1 MTNDKGDADN
11 AGPSREDLYKHLD
24 FIQAVV
30 TRMSAAST
38 STKSWLLP
46 VVTATYGYG
55 MTQNARSVIALGL
68 GAVLLFMFLDAHY
81 LDQEKSYRALYDAV
95 ARNKGVP
102 LFSLDT
108 REVDRCRQVPASQR
122 DITAEEA
129 DDQAEGAV
137 PTPRTEPWRQFLKD
151 WKPDT
156 SVWKS
161 WAITP
166 FYGSL
171 LLVGLILLIR
181 VCLS

>member
-1 MTNDKGDADN
+1 MQVDETVTDGD
-11 AGPSREDLYKHLD
+11 GPSKEDLYKHLD
-24 FIQAVV
+24 FIQAIV

-55 MTQNARSVIALGL
+55 MTQNAWSVIALGL

-81 LDQEKSYRALYDAV
+81 LDREKAYRALYDAV
-95 ARNKGVP
+95 ARDQGVP
-102 LFSLDT
+102 LFSLDP
-108 REVDRCRQVPASQR
+108 REIYRCQKVPEAQR
-122 DITAEEA
+122 DITPDEAEF
-129 DDQAEGAV
+129 QAAGA
-137 PTPRTEPWRQFLKD
+137 PQTQKKDSRFQFLDD
-151 WKPDT
+151 WMPEV

-171 LLVGLILLIR
+171 LILGVILLIR
-181 VCLS
+181 VCA

>member
-1 MTNDKGDADN
+1 MQIDEAVTDGG
-11 AGPSREDLYKHLD
+11 GPSREDLHKHLD

-55 MTQNARSVIALGL
+55 MTQNAWSVIALGL
-68 GAVLLFMFLDAHY
+68 GAVFLFMFLDAHY
-81 LDQEKSYRALYDAV
+81 LDREKAYRALYDAV
-95 ARNKGVP
+95 ARDQGIPV
-102 LFSLDT
+102 FSLDP
-108 REVDRCRQVPASQR
+108 REVHRCQKVPEAQR
-122 DITAEEA
+122 DITPE
-129 DDQAEGAV
+129 QAEVQATG
-137 PTPRTEPWRQFLKD
+137 TTQTLKKDSRFQFLYD
-151 WKPDT
+151 WMPDV

-171 LLVGLILLIR
+171 LILGMILLIR
-181 VCLS
+181 VCA

>member
-1 MTNDKGDADN
+1 MTKDE
-11 AGPSREDLYKHLD
+11 GPSREDLHKHLD

-55 MTQNARSVIALGL
+55 MTQNAWSVIALGL

-81 LDQEKSYRALYDAV
+81 LGREKAYRALYDAV
-95 ARNKGVP
+95 AREKGVP
-102 LFSLDT
+102 LFSLNPRD
-108 REVDRCRQVPASQR
+108 VDRCARAGESQR
-122 DITAEEA
+122 GITPDEAEE
-129 DDQAEGAV
+129 QAKDGAQEPNKEKPRF
-137 PTPRTEPWRQFLKD
+137 PTLAAWR
-151 WKPDT
+151 PDP
-156 SVWKS
+156 SVWRS

-171 LLVGLILLIR
+171 ALVGVILMVR
-181 VCLS
+181 VACF